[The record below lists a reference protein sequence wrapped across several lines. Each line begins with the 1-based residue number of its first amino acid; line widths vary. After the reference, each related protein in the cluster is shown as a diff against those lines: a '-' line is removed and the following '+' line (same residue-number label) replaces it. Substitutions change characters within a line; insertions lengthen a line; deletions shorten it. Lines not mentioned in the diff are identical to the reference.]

1 MNFQSHYKTRTQ
13 NLKPSYYDAAQFYLG
28 WKNSW
33 LKEKNIFTG
42 KNDFIEFDEFNF
54 QDIDEKDDWSKAKI
68 KWKLLKKIFK
78 IDSSM
83 IKELI
88 I

>member
-33 LKEKNIFTG
+33 LKEKIYLRV
-42 KNDFIEFDEFNF
+42 K
-54 QDIDEKDDWSKAKI
+54 
-68 KWKLLKKIFK
+68 
-78 IDSSM
+78 M
-83 IKELI
+83 IL
-88 I
+88 